1 MLMPLLLLLRHA
13 KAERA
18 SPGESDHERVLAAR
32 GREDSATMG
41 RIMAERIEGNPDEA
55 LDCVLCSSSQ
65 RTRQTWELV
74 QPALRKA
81 PEPRYL
87 KSIFE
92 AGDYLP
98 ILRQEGG
105 EARSLLLVGHNPT
118 IMDAAMRLLG
128 KDAGE
133 LDGRFPTAALAIID
147 FDGDWKALKPG
158 SGRLVAF
165 IKPREGESE

>member
-74 QPALRKA
+74 PALGEKR
-81 PEPRYL
+81 PSPRYPS

-92 AGDYLP
+92 GLATTCPIPAAG
-98 ILRQEGG
+98 GA
-105 EARSLLLVGHNPT
+105 ARLEYRCS
-118 IMDAAMRLLG
+118 
-128 KDAGE
+128 
-133 LDGRFPTAALAIID
+133 
-147 FDGDWKALKPG
+147 W
-158 SGRLVAF
+158 
-165 IKPREGESE
+165 